1 MRLTRAGEY
10 AVRCVLY
17 LASQGVGI
25 VCNRKQIAAE
35 MDIPDQFLGKIA
47 QQLARSGFL
56 EIVQGAKGGLK
67 LVVPPEHLSL
77 LDVVE
82 AVIGEIFL
90 NDCVMR
96 PESCQRS
103 QACSVHQIWDKARN
117 QLRDTLRQATFTSLL
132 DKESCVIPL
141 DRTGEKRERAG

>member
-17 LASQGVGI
+17 LASKGVGI
-25 VCNRKQIAAE
+25 ICNRKQIAAE

-47 QQLARSGFL
+47 QQLARAGFL
-56 EIVQGAKGGLK
+56 EIVQGARGGFK
-67 LVVPPEHLSL
+67 LAVAPENLSL

-82 AVIGEIFL
+82 VVIGEIYL
-90 NDCVMR
+90 NDCVIR

-103 QACSVHQIWDKARN
+103 QACSVHQVWEKARN
-117 QLRDTLRQATFTSLL
+117 QLRDTLRTATFASLL
-132 DKESCVIPL
+132 TDDSCVIPL
-141 DRTGEKRERAG
+141 DRVITPHSK